1 LQAGDAARG
10 KGTGAMLPIS
20 VTGVRPTVIN
30 ADVDGAPAGWRET
43 RQRRKRSLG
52 TRSEKGNRWAEP
64 DLAWI

>member
-1 LQAGDAARG
+1 
-10 KGTGAMLPIS
+10 MLPIS